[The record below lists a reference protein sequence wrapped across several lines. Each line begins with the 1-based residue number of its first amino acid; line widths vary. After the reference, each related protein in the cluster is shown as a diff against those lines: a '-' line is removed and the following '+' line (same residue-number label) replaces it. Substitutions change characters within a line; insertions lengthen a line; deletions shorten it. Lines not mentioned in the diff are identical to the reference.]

1 MSYILHK
8 QPKIFPI
15 DPGKIQEPE
24 ITTLGNGVP
33 VLYFN
38 AGQEDIVQ
46 IDFSFDAGETMAEK
60 SLVAGMAKVMLV
72 EGTQSF
78 NAKELNDILD
88 YYGIIISPYCTND
101 KAGITFLCLNKYA
114 KETVELAKDI
124 LFNPLYRQ
132 EEFDSQINKQRTEFL
147 MSLEVVGFL
156 AKRNLSASIF
166 GKNHPY
172 GRLTQIEDFDNLSI
186 EDIKSFHN
194 KYYTTDT
201 MSIFVSGK
209 INDITKQLIYDHF
222 GDIKRTEKKEIIY
235 MPPFPSKSEKLHIMK
250 ANALQDAIRIGKR
263 SINIRETD
271 YIGLMVINT
280 ILGGYFGSRLMKN
293 IREEKGF
300 TYGIGSAIAS
310 TQQTGVMIIASE
322 VNHENTSEA
331 IDEIFK
337 EIGRLSKEPV
347 GTEELDTVRNYMLG
361 NIVRKLDG
369 PFALAVNYKTLWE
382 YGLDNTFNY
391 KLIEKIKNISPDEI
405 MSLAQTYYNID
416 DFTIVT
422 AGEK

>member
-1 MSYILHK
+1 
-8 QPKIFPI
+8 
-15 DPGKIQEPE
+15 
-24 ITTLGNGVP
+24 
-33 VLYFN
+33 
-38 AGQEDIVQ
+38 
-46 IDFSFDAGETMAEK
+46 
-60 SLVAGMAKVMLV
+60 
-72 EGTQSF
+72 
-78 NAKELNDILD
+78 
-88 YYGIIISPYCTND
+88 
-101 KAGITFLCLNKYA
+101 
-114 KETVELAKDI
+114 
-124 LFNPLYRQ
+124 
-132 EEFDSQINKQRTEFL
+132 
-147 MSLEVVGFL
+147 
-156 AKRNLSASIF
+156 
-166 GKNHPY
+166 
-172 GRLTQIEDFDNLSI
+172 
-186 EDIKSFHN
+186 
-194 KYYTTDT
+194 

-271 YIGLMVINT
+271 YIGLMVIKT

-310 TQQTGVMIIASE
+310 TQQTGVMIVASE

-337 EIGRLSKEPV
+337 EIDSLSKEPV
-347 GTEELDTVRNYMLG
+347 GAEELEMVRNYMLG

-369 PFALAVNYKTLWE
+369 PFSLAINYKTLWE
-382 YGLDNTFNY
+382 YGLDNSFNY
-391 KLIEKIKNISPDEI
+391 KLIEKIKNITPDEI
-405 MSLAQTYYNID
+405 MSLAQTYYNIN